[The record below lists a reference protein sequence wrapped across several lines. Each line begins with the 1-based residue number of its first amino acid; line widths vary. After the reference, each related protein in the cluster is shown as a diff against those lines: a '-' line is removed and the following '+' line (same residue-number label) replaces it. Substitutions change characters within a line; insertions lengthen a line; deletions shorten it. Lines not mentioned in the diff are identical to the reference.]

1 MTVKE
6 KHHLIENFRRAID
19 EVESH
24 LKGTDA
30 KAWDFIPPIADA
42 WPIRA
47 QVAHLLDADMYTWAR
62 IRKSVAQSGAAVDV
76 WDQEAWAA
84 RLDYERAD
92 VPRTL
97 DHCRIV
103 RDALAGKDYF
113 IDGKGSSR
121 RIVPELQT
129 LAAGDELFLAPG
141 LGFRVERLEPNRLLL
156 LLAGDPD
163 TVAEV
168 NAGAPMPSGYAAT
181 SWLFS
186 LKELEGGRTRILS
199 RFRGRNASAGPV
211 GDFLWNL
218 VGGIGGAVIQQPAMF
233 AGLRARSEG
242 RIER

>member
-103 RDALAGKDYF
+103 RDALADFLESIIGEDW
-113 IDGKGSSR
+113 DGFA
-121 RIVPELQT
+121 INHPE
-129 LAAGDELFLAPG
+129 
-141 LGFRVERLEPNRLLL
+141 R
-156 LLAGDPD
+156 
-163 TVAEV
+163 
-168 NAGAPMPSGYAAT
+168 
-181 SWLFS
+181 
-186 LKELEGGRTRILS
+186 GRTDLASMLAFYVEHVAFHLDLIDRNLKA
-199 RFRGRNASAGPV
+199 FRSAGSP
-211 GDFLWNL
+211 
-218 VGGIGGAVIQQPAMF
+218 GAK
-233 AGLRARSEG
+233 AR
-242 RIER
+242 